1 MSCCWSAL
9 LGDKPPRR
17 TILLVLVWALLLP
30 GCAAHRGYSPGRGA
44 EYARQHADAVRSY
57 SFAGSKKAS
66 DPRYHRALL
75 EARRESTDIRITR
88 AEVLELAGRSD
99 AALRELELAFREEPE
114 NDFVLLKRDLLRI
127 RIQAASVAPAR
138 PPGLSGAASRAFA
151 SMANNSSGAGAGGAA
166 SRIWLE
172 PSVQRQPSG
181 TSFPVEVLADLP
193 GPAESCFFDVVFDA
207 SLLELEQLR
216 IGATVSSYSVRHR
229 APGKI
234 GVRFAAWPGF
244 REVACSLVFAA
255 RIPGSTRMAI
265 ENTTL
270 LGPSG
275 THIPVVCTPTSVLIA
290 DGEQG

>member
-44 EYARQHADAVRSY
+44 EYARQH
-57 SFAGSKKAS
+57 
-66 DPRYHRALL
+66 
-75 EARRESTDIRITR
+75 
-88 AEVLELAGRSD
+88 AGRSD

-166 SRIWLE
+166 RRIWLE
-172 PSVQRQPSG
+172 R
-181 TSFPVEVLADLP
+181 
-193 GPAESCFFDVVFDA
+193 
-207 SLLELEQLR
+207 
-216 IGATVSSYSVRHR
+216 
-229 APGKI
+229 
-234 GVRFAAWPGF
+234 
-244 REVACSLVFAA
+244 
-255 RIPGSTRMAI
+255 
-265 ENTTL
+265 
-270 LGPSG
+270 
-275 THIPVVCTPTSVLIA
+275 
-290 DGEQG
+290 